1 MGAVAAAAPAAARV
15 GGTAQPAPWVD
26 LDRDTLENMHDL
38 LTSNFALGD
47 RRETAGSRAGA
58 GAARSTRASAA
69 ATAAVAAAAREV
81 MVEVE
86 TPPLVWVTRYV
97 DYSSKYGLGFLL
109 SDGSA
114 GVYFNDATK
123 IVLEPA
129 GLAFDYVERA
139 RRSSPAVE
147 VEGERQGGGARAGA
161 AASEKPPPRVRHT
174 LEDFP
179 PELQKKVTLLNHFR
193 GYLHE
198 LVKKDEGAGGVLST
212 AGRRGGTGDGG
223 RDEATPARGGGG
235 QGAGGEPLTFLKKWL
250 RTRNAILFRLSN
262 RTVQVVFSDHTEILL
277 SKDARVITFVDK
289 NGKRETRA
297 LQRVLDEQ
305 R

>member
-1 MGAVAAAAPAAARV
+1 
-15 GGTAQPAPWVD
+15 
-26 LDRDTLENMHDL
+26 
-38 LTSNFALGD
+38 
-47 RRETAGSRAGA
+47 
-58 GAARSTRASAA
+58 
-69 ATAAVAAAAREV
+69 
-81 MVEVE
+81 MVEAE

-123 IVLEPA
+123 IILEPA

-139 RRSSPAVE
+139 RRSSPVVE
-147 VEGERQGGGARAGA
+147 VGGGRQGAAAARAAG
-161 AASEKPPPRVRHT
+161 AASEKFPPRVRHT

-198 LVKKDEGAGGVLST
+198 LVKKDEGTGGALST
-212 AGRRGGTGDGG
+212 AGRRGGAGDGG
-223 RDEATPARGGGG
+223 RDEAVPARGGGG